1 MTKTQELVFKISKA
15 LGLYPKEQQELEK
28 CIYNKEHYGWLE
40 ALAKNENIDD
50 DLFKEFEKEC
60 EELPLSKKAYL
71 LFLQEDVEVR
81 VYNYTKDE
89 TTGEILGYQVCF
101 EWYSDAG
108 EDMPDEIDLPINFTD
123 QDLYEFYYNLY
134 NNFDVDEHVEPLVEI
149 RGTRGV
155 PSSIS
160 DLVEDAKMIEQKYQ
174 DISEGLFNIVY
185 K

>member
-1 MTKTQELVFKISKA
+1 MKKELVKRISNEFNLTKD
-15 LGLYPKEQQELEK
+15 GEKDLEK
-28 CIYNKEHYGWLE
+28 RVENNEYYGWLE
-40 ALAKNENIDD
+40 ALAKHKNITDEE
-50 DLFKEFEKEC
+50 FKDFEKEC
-60 EELPLSKKAYL
+60 SELPLSKKAYL

-89 TTGEILGYQVCF
+89 TTGELLGYQVCF

-108 EDMPDEIDLPINFTD
+108 EDMPDEVDLPINFTD
-123 QDLYEFYYNLY
+123 QDLYEFFYGLY
-134 NNFDVDEHVEPLVEI
+134 NDFDVDEHVEPLVEI

-185 K
+185 KS